1 MVNFADTK
9 LGEVVDLIR
18 LRKLYNETL
27 LVFSTDNV
35 RSHSLHMHWL
45 TYTSNACTERIR
57 CMVGIKS
64 MRARTA

>member
-35 RSHSLHMHWL
+35 RSHSLHVHWL
-45 TYTSNACTERIR
+45 THTSNACTERIR

-64 MRARTA
+64 MRARTV

>member
-35 RSHSLHMHWL
+35 RSHSLHVH
-45 TYTSNACTERIR
+45 
-57 CMVGIKS
+57 
-64 MRARTA
+64 